1 MRMSEVTSR
10 SYNYEGSP
18 SDIGESRRFSRPTRR
33 EFQSRTFKGSPS
45 EMEVAPFEIYLRGPR
60 ALEAYYKALE
70 EGETRVRRI
79 PLMLIGQARSGKT
92 SLKKSLKGIPFNPHE
107 DSTVGV
113 DVDPSYFKVTTETW
127 KIGKE
132 DQVTDKEAKSYFE
145 YNLGRQVVKNLKHDE
160 NQPKTDSEE
169 QSVSERN
176 EVTEDSPSQMFA
188 HGASSMH
195 SVARTLSKTEKD
207 GNHTFETTDD
217 KWYPEQTT
225 ERDDALSPQKTLKDI
240 ESLLPDLLAVDQV
253 EGEDDIYSLLWDF
266 AGESV
271 YYETHILFLT
281 SRAIFL
287 LTYDLSRDPYE
298 KALPVKK
305 QEMFKVVED
314 RIGTKT
320 NLDYLDYWMT
330 SVSLVS
336 SQGKDHEV
344 NQASAST
351 VLPKTLP
358 PVFLVCTHADQPY
371 DGKDPRDLALEV
383 YGELQE
389 KSYSTHLCGKFE
401 VDNTKSGEK
410 PECPGVSRLRES
422 IRAVAK
428 ELPQMKEFIPI
439 KWLKFEKM
447 LQVFLNNGHKWISIE
462 RAKKIAY
469 DFCQIHSDVA
479 FKTAIDFLHD
489 QRILIHFDNTTEL
502 NKLVIL
508 DLQWLID
515 VMKKVITIKR
525 YDDGEGEFKFLWRK
539 LEKEGILEEKLLQH
553 VWGPLT
559 GEAATFESLIAI
571 MEKFSLLC
579 SWPASDGL
587 SSRKYLVPSMLKSHP
602 PEHIT
607 KLIVSAR
614 LPSLF
619 IKFESGQVPSRL
631 FPRLVTQF
639 LLWGKDEFW
648 SSVNPQLYQNFARLF
663 TAKDDKCSV
672 VLFCHS
678 SSIEVVVHGGNGS
691 YEVSCAQ
698 SVFKQL
704 LLMLECMRKE
714 FFWLESMR
722 YLAGVVCTIC
732 CRGRKVEF
740 CHTHG
745 KNDCERE
752 ECLHFISESE
762 LRSAN
767 EFITCT
773 RSPTALNNKVCIKDF
788 SAWLNSSQ
796 KTTLHGVGERLAAVS
811 SGRDGE
817 ENSAALPRDVV
828 QLLESRSCAPEEIV
842 LQWMQNLNLD
852 KTCLEQPTA
861 ETTRMMRCFSAEA
874 KISKRSDVVKHLR
887 DIAPAGT
894 TGPLLQGDLDVDNI
908 PQEQIRELTINL
920 SGGED
925 WKVVAERMGFTA
937 PEIPFL
943 DHRTRNPFEAALAHY
958 IDRNP
963 MKVDDLYD
971 ILTECGMPVLADIL

>member
-1 MRMSEVTSR
+1 MFSISYSANHCSVLFQVT
-10 SYNYEGSP
+10 P
-18 SDIGESRRFSRPTRR
+18 L
-33 EFQSRTFKGSPS
+33 
-45 EMEVAPFEIYLRGPR
+45 EIYLRGPR

-79 PLMLIGQARSGKT
+79 PIMLIGQDRSGKT

-107 DSTVGV
+107 ESTVGI

-127 KIGKE
+127 KIGEE
-132 DQVTDKEAKSYFE
+132 DQVTDKEAESYFE
-145 YNLGRQVVKNLKHDE
+145 YNLARQVVKNLKHDE
-160 NQPKTDSEE
+160 NLPKTDSEE

-176 EVTEDSPSQMFA
+176 EVAEDPPSGMFA
-188 HGASSMH
+188 QG
-195 SVARTLSKTEKD
+195 TLSKTEKD
-207 GNHTFETTDD
+207 GNHAFETTDG
-217 KWYPEQTT
+217 KWYPKQTT
-225 ERDDALSPQKTLKDI
+225 ERDDVLSPEKTLKDI

-253 EGEDDIYSLLWDF
+253 EGEDDIYSVLWDF

-271 YYETHILFLT
+271 YYETHVLFLT
-281 SRAIFL
+281 PRAIFL

-298 KALPVKK
+298 KAVPVKK
-305 QEMFKVVED
+305 QEMFKVIED

-320 NLDYLDYWMT
+320 NLHYLDYWMT
-330 SVSLVS
+330 SVSSVS
-336 SQGKDHEV
+336 SQVKDHEV
-344 NQASAST
+344 NPTSAST

-358 PVFLVCTHADQPY
+358 PVFLVCTHADQPSV
-371 DGKDPRDLALEV
+371 GEDPTDLALKV
-383 YGELQE
+383 YGELHE

-410 PECPGVSRLRES
+410 PECPGVTRLRERM
-422 IRAVAK
+422 RAVAK

-462 RAKKIAY
+462 CAKKIAY
-469 DFCQIHSDVA
+469 DFCKIHSDVA

-489 QRILIHFDNTTEL
+489 QRILIHFDNTKEL
-502 NKLVIL
+502 NKIVIL
-508 DLQWLID
+508 DPQWLID

-553 VWGPLT
+553 VWEPLT
-559 GEAATFESLIAI
+559 GEDATIESLIAI

-579 SWPASDGL
+579 SWPTSDDL

-614 LPSLF
+614 MPSLF
-619 IKFESGQVPSRL
+619 IKFDSGQVPSRL

-639 LLWGKDEFW
+639 LVWGKDEFW
-648 SSVNPQLYQNFARLF
+648 SPVNPQLYQNFARLF

-678 SSIEVVVHGGNGS
+678 SFIEVVVHGGNDS
-691 YEVSCAQ
+691 CEVPCAQ
-698 SVFKQL
+698 SVFNQL
-704 LLMLECMRKE
+704 LLILECMRKE

-740 CHTHG
+740 CHTHD

-767 EFITCT
+767 EFIICT
-773 RSPTALNNKVCIKDF
+773 RLPTALNNKVCIKNF
-788 SAWLNSSQ
+788 SAWLSSRQ
-796 KTTLHGVGERLAAVS
+796 KVIES
-811 SGRDGE
+811 SKDYYV
-817 ENSAALPRDVV
+817 L
-828 QLLESRSCAPEEIV
+828 LLELSLFLSLV
-842 LQWMQNLNLD
+842 LI
-852 KTCLEQPTA
+852 
-861 ETTRMMRCFSAEA
+861 FFFF
-874 KISKRSDVVKHLR
+874 I
-887 DIAPAGT
+887 I
-894 TGPLLQGDLDVDNI
+894 
-908 PQEQIRELTINL
+908 
-920 SGGED
+920 
-925 WKVVAERMGFTA
+925 
-937 PEIPFL
+937 
-943 DHRTRNPFEAALAHY
+943 
-958 IDRNP
+958 
-963 MKVDDLYD
+963 
-971 ILTECGMPVLADIL
+971 